1 MANLHGLGMQKH
13 TDFTFITMLLA
24 QKGSKSSFLVQVVTC
39 NILIF
44 SAI

>member
-13 TDFTFITMLLA
+13 VDFNFIAMLLA
-24 QKGSKSSFLVQVVTC
+24 QKGSKSRFLMQMLTY
-39 NILIF
+39 NMLIV

>member
-13 TDFTFITMLLA
+13 TDFTFIAMLLA
-24 QKGSKSSFLVQVVTC
+24 QKGSKSRFLMQMFTC
-39 NILIF
+39 NMLIV

>member
-13 TDFTFITMLLA
+13 VDFTFITMLLA
-24 QKGSKSSFLVQVVTC
+24 QKGSKSRFLMQMLTC
-39 NILIF
+39 NMLIV

>member
-24 QKGSKSSFLVQVVTC
+24 QKGSKSRFLVQVDAC

-44 SAI
+44 SIV

>member
-13 TDFTFITMLLA
+13 VDFTFIAMLLA
-24 QKGSKSSFLVQVVTC
+24 HKGSISRFLVQMFIC
-39 NILIF
+39 NMLIV

>member
-13 TDFTFITMLLA
+13 TDIPFIAMLLA
-24 QKGSKSSFLVQVVTC
+24 YKGSKSRFLMQMFTC

-44 SAI
+44 SIV

>member
-13 TDFTFITMLLA
+13 VDFTFIAMLLT
-24 QKGSKSSFLVQVVTC
+24 QKGSKSRFMVQVVTC

-44 SAI
+44 SIV

>member
-13 TDFTFITMLLA
+13 TDFTFIAMLLA
-24 QKGSKSSFLVQVVTC
+24 QNNSKSRFLVQMFTC
-39 NILIF
+39 NMLIV